1 MQIFTLISKITIVLY
16 SNQFLVVKMFEY
28 DSFLAIFW

>member
-1 MQIFTLISKITIVLY
+1 MQIFTLILKITIVLY
-16 SNQFLVVKMFEY
+16 SNQFLVVKMLKY